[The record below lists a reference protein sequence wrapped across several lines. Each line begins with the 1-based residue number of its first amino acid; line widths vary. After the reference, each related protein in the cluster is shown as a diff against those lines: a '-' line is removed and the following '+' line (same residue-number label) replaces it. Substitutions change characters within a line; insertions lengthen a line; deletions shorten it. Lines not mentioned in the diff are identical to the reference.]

1 MASRISFNQISS
13 HILDR
18 LFMNYGKLEGI
29 QEQLATGKRINNA
42 ADDPVSAAQ
51 SMELRAQIDQFG
63 SFKRNVDDGLGY
75 MGTIDSTLNTAT
87 NIYQAMRERAIQASN
102 DSNSADSRY
111 FIGQEVRGMFDQMVA
126 LSNTTFKGEF
136 VFSGTNT
143 QVPPYEMRTGQS
155 TIQAGAPINSSNSN
169 YVAVGSWIDL
179 KDQNVTDSNDTPSK
193 NANPDL
199 IVPGT
204 FGISGLTEGTDYEV
218 NYHTGQLK
226 ILSPVAAAALGA
238 GNLTANYSWLR
249 RNEKDLDGVSNREI
263 EEGITARVNTTAT
276 DAFGAKTGGNA
287 WDAMIDLLEGTLHNK
302 ADKVR
307 GSLDQIDQSLKR
319 NLTAQSTNGARV
331 NRFDST
337 ESRNT
342 ERQTYTTELQSDIED
357 VDFAK
362 AVSDFNLQ
370 QAVYEASLKMGA
382 QALQNSLVNFL

>member
-1 MASRISFNQISS
+1 
-13 HILDR
+13 
-18 LFMNYGKLEGI
+18 
-29 QEQLATGKRINNA
+29 
-42 ADDPVSAAQ
+42 
-51 SMELRAQIDQFG
+51 
-63 SFKRNVDDGLGY
+63 
-75 MGTIDSTLNTAT
+75 
-87 NIYQAMRERAIQASN
+87 
-102 DSNSADSRY
+102 
-111 FIGQEVRGMFDQMVA
+111 
-126 LSNTTFKGEF
+126 
-136 VFSGTNT
+136 
-143 QVPPYEMRTGQS
+143 
-155 TIQAGAPINSSNSN
+155 
-169 YVAVGSWIDL
+169 VGSWIDL

-193 NANPDL
+193 NANPNL

-226 ILSPVAAAALGA
+226 ILSPAASAALGA
-238 GNLTANYSWLR
+238 GNLTANFSWLR

-302 ADKVR
+302 PDKVR
-307 GSLDQIDQSLKR
+307 SSLDQVDQALKR

-337 ESRNT
+337 SSRNT
-342 ERQTYTTELQSDIED
+342 ERQTYTTELQSDLED